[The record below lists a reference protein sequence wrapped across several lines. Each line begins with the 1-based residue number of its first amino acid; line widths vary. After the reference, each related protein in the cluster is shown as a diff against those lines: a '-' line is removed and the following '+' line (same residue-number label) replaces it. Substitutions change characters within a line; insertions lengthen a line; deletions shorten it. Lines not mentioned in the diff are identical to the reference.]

1 VSQTESGR
9 LFSRRKHATVRA
21 RYLDYLQRD
30 VQQRLAASIHAARF
44 LDIGVNENLN
54 ATVPWHYKALEGEQ
68 HFSNFDLAFEH
79 FQGRVLLLGPPGSGK
94 TTTLLN
100 LALKLIDEAQ
110 QNQAVDIPLLFNL
123 SKFGSVSPKRVSEQL
138 KWVRRRRDPTEPN
151 PARVFEQWLV
161 QMLVEMPVEGLNR
174 QVAQQWVSSGNIA
187 PLLDGLDEVNDTHLL
202 KLAEILN
209 QTYFREHPD
218 QAVVVC
224 SRVIEYQPLQ
234 ENKEAR
240 LRLNGAV
247 ILQPPTPQQIDEY
260 LEAAQALA
268 LRDAL
273 RGDNALYEMAQTPLT
288 LSMMTLAYG
297 GEAPTDIPHDL
308 PFLER
313 RRLLL
318 DTYVERMVQ
327 RTARREKGVPFDLNS
342 DNDIPPNYPLR
353 QVNHYLGWLAI
364 KLSERSRTLFP
375 LAHFYSFLSRDYP
388 DGDTSAIALKYGV
401 AMFGSWLIALVTN
414 AALLLPHGWSVTWA
428 LGVLPLL
435 APLAVLM
442 QALEEVSLN
451 TDIGDFIVEF
461 VRESIPSLCALFSL
475 WLITRSVDVLLGHR
489 INSVVTMTMLL
500 AVGTSVLLLLRPA
513 FYWGRRDY
521 VRSFHRPALLFLGLF
536 SLITAISFFPSRSG
550 QFASYVF
557 ATACTVM
564 TFVQLRRS
572 EQLPETKSWP
582 FAFVFVAC
590 WGGLLLLAKGV
601 EKVNLDLLVGL
612 SIAMPIWFGM
622 LITTYKWK
630 GITITFAV
638 VAVVVNWLA
647 GVATAILA
655 AVVMLL
661 IHLAIGPLGFS
672 SLLDRLVLDPIL
684 KLILVVRNSI
694 CFRYKQ
700 FLKYATNT
708 MLLKE
713 VGIEYEFVHRLL
725 RDHFALRELLP
736 QLYGSEGEQRL
747 KIIQGLSKQG
757 DSSFDALVSLVTN
770 SDQRVRSAAIE
781 GLGQIAIPKVFP
793 IMQDRI
799 ENDPDEKVRVSV
811 VQSVRKFGGEQEQ
824 IYDRAIQDSSPQVRL
839 AAVVASFDDNRRHL
853 GLQDDSDLVFRQTL
867 IEISRRS
874 SLYLSRATLSRALLE
889 RLIEAISDADGKV
902 SAGAAIAIKS
912 FYSSSVGEN
921 DIETRLTLD
930 PAVAALINRSSDKDP
945 AVRKAM
951 ISALSEIVDK
961 GVHAGQHEPIK
972 TALLKALHD
981 RNSGVRHVAIPGLG
995 KLKDPEIPRSLR
1007 KALKKRGV
1015 EQRRLILAQLGFA
1028 RDRNSIPALIKYF
1041 AKSPYRYEAAHA
1053 MANLGLL
1060 SRFDGYSV
1068 VPDLLNLLDD
1078 PRRQAAA
1085 IMALTELQ
1093 VKSVIPKLRKLLVQP
1108 LSQSIIYRSVFRQPD
1123 VRPFAAMALGKLG
1136 DVDSVPTLLGF
1147 SSSFPTKLLF
1157 SQACAL
1163 GFLLSPDRLEH
1174 EVANSLATLPVWEQ
1188 KALHRKLSNPKFGKQ
1203 DDSQPL
1209 SVQLSKV
1216 LLRSRWIIREAVWN
1230 DDEDGRFFTY

>member
-9 LFSRRKHATVRA
+9 LFSRSKHATVRA

-30 VQQRLAASIHAARF
+30 VKQRLAASIHAARF
-44 LDIGVNENLN
+44 LDIGVNEKLN
-54 ATVPWHYKALEGEQ
+54 ATVPWHYKALESEQ
-68 HFSNFDLAFEH
+68 QFSNFDLAFEH

-100 LALKLIDEAQ
+100 LALKLIEEAQ
-110 QNQAVDIPLLFNL
+110 QDQAVEIPLLFNL
-123 SKFGSVSPKRVSEQL
+123 SKFGGVSPRRVSEQL
-138 KWVRRRRDPTEPN
+138 KWVRRRRDPTEDN

-187 PLLDGLDEVNDTHLL
+187 PLLDGLDEVNDIHLL

-218 QAVVVC
+218 QTVVVC
-224 SRVIEYQPLQ
+224 SRIIEYQPLQ

-260 LEAAQALA
+260 LEAAEAIA

-313 RRLLL
+313 RRMLL

-342 DNDIPPNYPLR
+342 DNDIPPQYSLR
-353 QVNHYLGWLAI
+353 QINHYLGWLAI

-375 LAHFYSFLSRDYP
+375 LAGFYSFLSRDYP
-388 DGDTSAIALKYGV
+388 EGDTSAIALKYGV
-401 AMFGSWLIALVTN
+401 AMFGSWLVALVTN
-414 AALLLPHGWSVTWA
+414 AALLLPHGWSATWA

-442 QALEEVSLN
+442 QAPEEISLN
-451 TDIGDFIVEF
+451 TYIGGLIVELVGEF
-461 VRESIPSLCALFSL
+461 IPVLCALFSL
-475 WLITRSVDVLLGHR
+475 GVMTQSVDVLLGHR
-489 INSVVTMTMLL
+489 INSVVTMTMLM
-500 AVGTSVLLLLRPA
+500 AVGTLVLILLRPA
-513 FYWGRRDY
+513 NDWGRRDH
-521 VRSFHRPALLFLGLF
+521 VRNFHRPALLFLGLLF
-536 SLITAISFFPSRSG
+536 LITAISFVPGRSG

-572 EQLPETKSWP
+572 EQLPETKWWS
-582 FAFVFVAC
+582 FAFVFVVG
-590 WGGLLLLAKGV
+590 WGGLLVLVDAV
-601 EKVNLDLLVGL
+601 EKVHLDLLLGL
-612 SIAMPIWFGM
+612 SIAMTVWFGM
-622 LITTYKWK
+622 LTKTYKWK

-638 VAVVVNWLA
+638 VVVVVNWLA
-647 GVATAILA
+647 GAATATLA
-655 AVVMLL
+655 AVVALL
-661 IHLAIGPLGFS
+661 IHLAIGPVGFS
-672 SLLDRLVLDPIL
+672 SLFDRLVLNPIL

-694 CFRYKQ
+694 SFRYKK

-713 VGIEYEFVHRLL
+713 VGVEYEFVHRML

-736 QLYGSEGEQRL
+736 QLYGAEGEQRL
-747 KIIQGLSKQG
+747 KIIQRLSKQG

-781 GLGQIAIPKVFP
+781 GLGQIAIQKVFP

-811 VQSVRKFGGEQEQ
+811 VQSVRRFREQEQ
-824 IYDRAIQDSSPQVRL
+824 IYDRAIQDSSPQVRC
-839 AAVVASFDDNRRHL
+839 AAVVALLDEKRTYL
-853 GLQDDSDLVFRQTL
+853 GLQDESDLVFRQTL
-867 IEISRRS
+867 IEMFRGSYV
-874 SLYLSRATLSRALLE
+874 YLSRDSLTPALLE
-889 RLIEAISDADGKV
+889 RLIDAISDVDAKV
-902 SAGAAIAIKS
+902 SAGAAVAINS
-912 FYSSSVGEN
+912 FYSTSVGGT
-921 DIETRLTLD
+921 DIENRLTLD
-930 PAVAALINRSSDKDP
+930 PAVAALISRSSDKDP

-951 ISALSEIVDK
+951 ISALSQIVDE
-961 GVHAGQHEPIK
+961 GVHAKQHEPIK
-972 TALLKALHD
+972 IALLKALSD
-981 RNSGVRHVAIPGLG
+981 RKSEVREVAIPGLG
-995 KLKDPEIPRSLR
+995 RLKDPEIPRSLR
-1007 KALKKRGV
+1007 KALNQRGV

-1028 RDRNSIPALIKYF
+1028 RDRDSIPALIKYF
-1041 AKSPYRYEAAHA
+1041 AKPPYRYKAAHA

-1068 VPDLLNLLDD
+1068 VPELLNLLDD
-1078 PRRQAAA
+1078 PPRQAAA
-1085 IMALTELQ
+1085 IMALTELKVQ
-1093 VKSVIPKLRKLLVQP
+1093 SVIPRLRKLLVQP
-1108 LSQSIIYRSVFRQPD
+1108 PSQSMIYRSIFRQPD

-1136 DVDSVPTLLGF
+1136 DVESVPTLLRF

-1157 SQACAL
+1157 SQAGAL
-1163 GFLLSPDRLEH
+1163 KFLLSPDRLEH
-1174 EVANSLATLPVWEQ
+1174 EVANSLATLPVKEQ
-1188 KALHRKLSNPKFGKQ
+1188 KALHRKLSDPRFGRQ
-1203 DDSQPL
+1203 DDSQPPY
-1209 SVQLSKV
+1209 VQLSKV
-1216 LLRSRWIIREAVWN
+1216 LLVSRWKIREVVWKG
-1230 DDEDGRFFTY
+1230 DEDWQFFI